1 MIFRS
6 GGKFHVTGGVQGS
19 FHGILHHAN
28 DKADTDHL
36 HGDIIGDA
44 KQGAGHGD
52 QQQGAASHAGSA
64 AGTQST
70 HHRKKDGG
78 GQGHLNAQRIGRSQR
93 HNGNGDGGTIHIDGS
108 AQGDGDGIHILIQ
121 PQLFAQIHIDRDVG
135 GRAAGEEGG
144 QAGFTQAAEH
154 QRIRVAVQIHKDD
167 KGRDDQCHKEH
178 GAHQQEQQ
186 PAVLGKDGQAVAG
199 HVGVHKA
206 HDAEGCQ
213 IDDPADDLGDCIRC
227 VRQEQLGAVRA
238 VLLHGQTEQAG
249 PEQDADVIAVQ
260 QGTDGVCHKVGE
272 QGVHHLAQTLGHHLG
287 FCRLSQ
293 NDGLREQEAGHHRN
307 GGGQEGGEHIQ
318 PDDRAKAPVQPGRAL
333 RQRTGHDNE
342 HQHRSNALQGT
353 HEQAAEL
360 FHPARTGHRQCQHR
374 TDHKAD
380 DDAQDQAGGVVPCR
394 NHFQRF
400 HNFSTPLSRLCAY
413 CAQFSHSSTRNKY
426 DYTPR
431 RPKSQRFCPLF
442 LFFISTYTDTSFF
455 HCPYMKYRFTKRDRT
470 PCVSGC
476 GLFLF

>member
-1 MIFRS
+1 M
-6 GGKFHVTGGVQGS
+6 
-19 FHGILHHAN
+19 
-28 DKADTDHL
+28 
-36 HGDIIGDA
+36 
-44 KQGAGHGD
+44 
-52 QQQGAASHAGSA
+52 
-64 AGTQST
+64 
-70 HHRKKDGG
+70 
-78 GQGHLNAQRIGRSQR
+78 
-93 HNGNGDGGTIHIDGS
+93 
-108 AQGDGDGIHILIQ
+108 
-121 PQLFAQIHIDRDVG
+121 
-135 GRAAGEEGG
+135 
-144 QAGFTQAAEH
+144 
-154 QRIRVAVQIHKDD
+154 QIHKDD

-238 VLLHGQTEQAG
+238 VPLHGQTEQAG

-272 QGVHHLAQTLGHHLG
+272 QGVHHLAQALGHHLG
-287 FCRLSQ
+287 FCRLGQ
-293 NDGLREQEAGHHRN
+293 NDGLRKQEAGRRRN
-307 GGGQEGGEHIQ
+307 GGGQEGGEHVQ

-342 HQHRSNALQGT
+342 HQHRGNALQGT

-394 NHFQRF
+394 NRFQRF

-426 DYTPR
+426 DYTPCR
-431 RPKSQRFCPLF
+431 LKSQRFCPLF

-470 PCVSGC
+470 PCVSGR